1 MHTLPDRDGI
11 DGLNEDRGAYV
22 KDGGGV
28 AFVPSWLARPKKERR
43 WVNALLFALTALTTT
58 AAGMQMG
65 LSMQMAL
72 SPGGF
77 DAAPASLLDLGLS
90 DLVIGLPFS
99 LTLLG
104 ILGVHEMGH
113 FLASRGWRVRAS
125 LPYFIPFP
133 SMIGTLGAVIKIR
146 SRIPHRRAL
155 IDIGAAGPLAG
166 FVMSVAAVIIGLWLS
181 PIVPAA
187 TFADGGISFGNSI
200 LSSWLSDVIVGR
212 VPEGY
217 AIYDHP
223 VFTAG
228 WLGLFVTVLNL
239 MPVGQFDGGH
249 IVYAVFGDRAH
260 TLVSRATI
268 VLLGLFWALGPPYDW
283 VTALDVTA
291 WIGSRWP
298 GWLFWMFLALIL
310 GRRHPPPLDP
320 RSELDGPRRWM
331 GYVSLAIFILCFVP
345 RPISLLPPQ

>member
-1 MHTLPDRDGI
+1 
-11 DGLNEDRGAYV
+11 LNEAQGPYRRG
-22 KDGGGV
+22 DGGV
-28 AFVPSWLARPKKERR
+28 TFEPSWQVPPKKKEKR
-43 WVNALLFALTALTTT
+43 WINALLLGLTVLTTT

-65 LSMQMAL
+65 LSMQLAL
-72 SPGGF
+72 TPGGVR
-77 DAAPASLLDLGLS
+77 SGLVSLS
-90 DLVIGLPFS
+90 DLGPGDLLIGLPFS
-99 LTLLG
+99 LTLLT

-113 FLASRGWRVRAS
+113 FLASRSWRVRAS

-146 SRIPHRRAL
+146 SRIPNRRAL

-166 FVMSVAAVIIGLWLS
+166 FVVAVAAVIVGLRLS
-181 PIVPAA
+181 PIVPVS
-187 TFADGGISFGNSI
+187 TFADGGISLGNSI
-200 LSSWLSDVIVGR
+200 LSGWLTDVVVGR

-223 VFTAG
+223 VFMAG

-249 IVYAVFGDRAH
+249 IVYAIFGRTAH
-260 TLVSRATI
+260 TVISRGTI
-268 VLLGLFWALGPPYDW
+268 VVLGLFWALGPPYDW
-283 VTALDVTA
+283 LTTMDLSA

-298 GWLFWMFLALIL
+298 GWLFWMFIAVLL
-310 GRRHPPPLDP
+310 GRRHPTPVDP
-320 RSELDGPRRWM
+320 YSKLDGPRRLI
-331 GYVSLAIFILCFVP
+331 GYVSLAIFVLCFVP